1 MVKPS
6 KENWKAF
13 RKQDVRYSML
23 KDRFAKRMLSSG
35 MDVDYSG
42 KVFDEDYI
50 DSDGDGYDN
59 IFERALGLDSLGTD
73 SPYHLPMQY
82 IDPVDG
88 LQRISF
94 IRYEN
99 PLDATGEDFRYIVE
113 QSDNLRTWTKSGVV
127 EEVTQELGG
136 GMERVIF
143 MTNQHVDSGKKL
155 P

>member
-1 MVKPS
+1 MQNVIYGHRPLILQGVYATSGEPFVITSSNSTIVEVYQGDKIIPKADSVSLTFDVPGMIFVAAETQVKLLNVVKPS

-59 IFERALGLDSLGTD
+59 IFE
-73 SPYHLPMQY
+73 
-82 IDPVDG
+82 
-88 LQRISF
+88 
-94 IRYEN
+94 
-99 PLDATGEDFRYIVE
+99 
-113 QSDNLRTWTKSGVV
+113 
-127 EEVTQELGG
+127 
-136 GMERVIF
+136 
-143 MTNQHVDSGKKL
+143 
-155 P
+155 